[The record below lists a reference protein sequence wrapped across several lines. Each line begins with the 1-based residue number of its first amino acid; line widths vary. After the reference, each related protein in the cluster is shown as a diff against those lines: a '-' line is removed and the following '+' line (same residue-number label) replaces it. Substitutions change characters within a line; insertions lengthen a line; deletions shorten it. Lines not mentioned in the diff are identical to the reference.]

1 MSGII
6 AVINP
11 KLELKEWCLIGFF
24 LFMCHKSESSLRA
37 FLINEW
43 EKGSL
48 CLKFGIVRHLVELAC
63 LLWFVF
69 SRAIHGEQPGGWRGG
84 EHLALSTPVPSQA
97 MKGINGDAPHSDLR
111 KLFCLLLAEA
121 WGAGAYFV
129 VSCRL
134 LLPERKNLFMEGE
147 DVAEKTLVHK
157 TAVKWISTHWDQENV
172 KKYVHPRIP
181 LPTWSLL

>member
-1 MSGII
+1 MLNWLLSLHVSQLWVL
-6 AVINP
+6 A
-11 KLELKEWCLIGFF
+11 ESFF
-24 LFMCHKSESSLRA
+24 DK
-37 FLINEW
+37 W

-48 CLKFGIVRHLVELAC
+48 CLKFGIVRHLVELVC

>member
-1 MSGII
+1 MRKR
-6 AVINP
+6 VFVF
-11 KLELKEWCLIGFF
+11 E
-24 LFMCHKSESSLRA
+24 
-37 FLINEW
+37 
-43 EKGSL
+43 
-48 CLKFGIVRHLVELAC
+48 FGIVRHLVELVC

-69 SRAIHGEQPGGWRGG
+69 SRGRHGVQPGGWRGG
-84 EHLALSTPVPSQA
+84 ERLVLSTPVSSQA
-97 MKGINGDAPHSDLR
+97 MRGMNGDAPHSDLL
-111 KLFCLLLAEA
+111 KLSFCLLLAEA
-121 WGAGAYFV
+121 WGAGSCFV

-134 LLPERKNLFMEGE
+134 LLPERKSLFMEGE